1 MKKRTNNSYNFP
13 SCFTKKKKNKKQ
25 KKNQKKKQ
33 RKNTKKKQ
41 NGGDETAF
49 YHTELRH
56 IIPDKFGN

>member
-13 SCFTKKKKNKKQ
+13 SCFTKKKTKKNKKQ
-25 KKNQKKKQ
+25 KKQNKKKNK
-33 RKNTKKKQ
+33 KNQ

>member
-13 SCFTKKKKNKKQ
+13 SWFTKKTKKQKNKKNKKKTR
-25 KKNQKKKQ
+25 KK
-33 RKNTKKKQ
+33 

>member
-1 MKKRTNNSYNFP
+1 MFYNP
-13 SCFTKKKKNKKQ
+13 PPQ
-25 KKNQKKKQ
+25 KKPKKTQK
-33 RKNTKKKQ
+33 

>member
-13 SCFTKKKKNKKQ
+13 SCFTKKNKKH
-25 KKNQKKKQ
+25 K
-33 RKNTKKKQ
+33 TKKKQ
-41 NGGDETAF
+41 EKKPGGDETAF

>member
-13 SCFTKKKKNKKQ
+13 SCFTKKKT
-25 KKNQKKKQ
+25 
-33 RKNTKKKQ
+33 TKKKQ

>member
-13 SCFTKKKKNKKQ
+13 SCFTKKPKNKKT
-25 KKNQKKKQ
+25 KKTKKQ
-33 RKNTKKKQ
+33 KQEKK